1 MSHHEF
7 LNEVF
12 MKVSAVIAAAGSG
25 TRLGTKMPKQFL
37 DLGGRPI
44 LAWCLQAFCSSY
56 LISDIV
62 VVAHPDY
69 LELASDIT
77 DKYACS
83 KPVKVV
89 AGGATRQ
96 DSVLNG
102 VRAASERA
110 TWVAVH
116 DAARPFVTTDHI
128 EAVCMLAGEAGA
140 AIPGIKIP
148 DTVKRIDE
156 NGFVIETLDRSKLV
170 LAQTP
175 QVCRKEELLA
185 AYDRAAKLGI
195 AFTDES
201 SILEASGIHV
211 AIATGSMHNFK
222 VTTEADLKVARMLA
236 AARLQEVEGIDSEHD

>member
-1 MSHHEF
+1 
-7 LNEVF
+7 

-37 DLGGRPI
+37 DLAGQPI
-44 LAWCLQAFCSSY
+44 LSWCLQAFCSSY

-62 VVAHPDY
+62 VVTHPDY
-69 LELASDIT
+69 QELAGDIVE
-77 DKYACS
+77 KYACS
-83 KPVKVV
+83 RPVKVV
-89 AGGATRQ
+89 TGGATRQ
-96 DSVLNG
+96 ESVFNG
-102 VRAASERA
+102 VKASSESA
-110 TWVAVH
+110 SWVAVH
-116 DAARPFVTTDHI
+116 DAARPFITTDHI

-140 AIPGIKIP
+140 AIPGIKVP

-175 QVCRKEELLA
+175 QVCRKEDLLS
-185 AYDRAAKLGI
+185 AYENTARLGI
-195 AFTDES
+195 NFTDES
-201 SILEASGIHV
+201 SLLEASGIHV

-236 AARLQEVEGIDSEHD
+236 TAQL